1 MKTILKIAS
10 VCCFVLMS
18 SFVFAGGN
26 KDTLLIKKNL
36 KTLDGKVFNFS
47 EFAKNKASILVFMA
61 PDCPI
66 SQKYTLSLREI
77 SEKYKDKNI
86 PVYLIFPGTYYTKK
100 TIKEFMKKYLIEFP
114 VILDDKLEITKLLHA
129 SITPEVFLFDNQ
141 AQVLYS
147 GRIDNW
153 FESLGKNR
161 FVITERDLL
170 SAMDSYLAGEPIK
183 VKKTKSVGCIIQ
195 Y

>member
-100 TIKEFMKKYLIEFP
+100 TISKYE
-114 VILDDKLEITKLLHA
+114 
-129 SITPEVFLFDNQ
+129 
-141 AQVLYS
+141 
-147 GRIDNW
+147 
-153 FESLGKNR
+153 
-161 FVITERDLL
+161 
-170 SAMDSYLAGEPIK
+170 
-183 VKKTKSVGCIIQ
+183 
-195 Y
+195 